1 MTSNKKD
8 NVKYGRAWYSAS
20 RRCAVVTNLEE
31 LLQRK
36 VQYKCIYADPPWRY
50 SNRASRGAASNH
62 YPTLTLEEI
71 CELPIEKLA
80 CENAHL
86 HLWTTNAFLFD
97 AKRVIEAWGFN
108 YKSCLV
114 WVKPQMGLGN
124 YWRVSHEFLLLGV
137 RGKLRFAD
145 RGVKSWLE
153 MSRLR
158 HSEKPAEFRNLLER
172 VCDGPYLELF
182 GRQQVPGWTVFGNQ
196 VEQRLF

>member
-1 MTSNKKD
+1 MNPLSN
-8 NVKYGRAWYSAS
+8 SLS
-20 RRCAVVTNLEE
+20 RCRVITNLDE
-31 LLQRK
+31 LLHHNK
-36 VQYKCIYADPPWRY
+36 QYSCIYADPPWKY
-50 SNRASRGAASNH
+50 NNRASRGAASNH

-137 RGKLRFAD
+137 RGKLRFSD
-145 RGVKSWLE
+145 RSVKSWLE
-153 MSRLR
+153 LSRLR
-158 HSEKPAEFRNLLER
+158 HSEKPAEFRKLLER

-196 VEQRLF
+196 VEKRLF